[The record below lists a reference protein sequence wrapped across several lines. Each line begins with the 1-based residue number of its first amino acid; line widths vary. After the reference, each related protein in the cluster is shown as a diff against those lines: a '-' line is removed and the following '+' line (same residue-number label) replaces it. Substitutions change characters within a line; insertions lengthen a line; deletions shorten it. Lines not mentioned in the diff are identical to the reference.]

1 MDLVKNFKAFEKNLD
16 KFFRLCRKHGITV
29 AKIDGMEFQLGA
41 MPDKPKRTAAE
52 PLQDP
57 LAGASVSV
65 SPELLQLQKDLNSD
79 DPKKAQAAYEKL
91 NQMQADDKIET
102 PDALT
107 EEQQLMYSVTN
118 KPDSHT
124 GEDMPQ

>member
-1 MDLVKNFKAFEKNLD
+1 MILNSLKDLK
-16 KFFRLCRKHGITV
+16 KFLQFCRSQGITI
-29 AKIDGMEFQLGA
+29 AKLDGMEFHLGA

-65 SPELLQLQKDLNSD
+65 SPELLQLQKDLNSQ
-79 DPKKAQAAYEKL
+79 DPAKAKAAYEKL
-91 NQMQADDKIET
+91 NQMHVDDKIET